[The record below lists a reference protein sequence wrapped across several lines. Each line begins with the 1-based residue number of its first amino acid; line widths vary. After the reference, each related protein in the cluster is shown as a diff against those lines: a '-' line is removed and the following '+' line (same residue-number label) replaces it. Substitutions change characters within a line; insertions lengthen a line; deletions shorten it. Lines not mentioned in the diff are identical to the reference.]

1 MAMIRNAVGWYTTKL
16 YANPFKVQVITAT
29 GLGLIGDMIG
39 QHVIEGKPWEKH
51 DWIRTLRFS
60 AFGPLIWVPLSSRWI
75 LFAEKRFP
83 IPPTRNLFLK
93 VGIDQFGLGT
103 LLTLIAFHYNELL
116 SGHTMKDV
124 QNKIEAHFWITMK
137 TAWSVWIPAQLFNFY
152 FMPLHYRVVFV
163 QCVALG
169 WNCYMS
175 WILHAKVHK
184 KELKEE

>member
-1 MAMIRNAVGWYTTKL
+1 M
-16 YANPFKVQVITAT
+16 QVITAT

-60 AFGPLIWVPLSSRWI
+60 AFGPLIWVRRPCCVPNLYFDIKVPLSSRWI

-103 LLTLIAFHYNELL
+103 FLTLIAFHYNEFKFLI
-116 SGHTMKDV
+116 G
-124 QNKIEAHFWITMK
+124 
-137 TAWSVWIPAQLFNFY
+137 
-152 FMPLHYRVVFV
+152 
-163 QCVALG
+163 
-169 WNCYMS
+169 
-175 WILHAKVHK
+175 
-184 KELKEE
+184 

>member
-1 MAMIRNAVGWYTTKL
+1 M
-16 YANPFKVQVITAT
+16 ITAT

-60 AFGPLIWVPLSSRWI
+60 AFGPLIWVSTMLLVTPYSFQTKNIQVPLSSRWI

-103 LLTLIAFHYNELL
+103 LLTLIAFHYNEC
-116 SGHTMKDV
+116 KFF
-124 QNKIEAHFWITMK
+124 KWIEKLRSCEFDH
-137 TAWSVWIPAQLFNFY
+137 
-152 FMPLHYRVVFV
+152 
-163 QCVALG
+163 
-169 WNCYMS
+169 
-175 WILHAKVHK
+175 
-184 KELKEE
+184 

>member
-1 MAMIRNAVGWYTTKL
+1 M
-16 YANPFKVQVITAT
+16 ITAT

-60 AFGPLIWVPLSSRWI
+60 AFGPLIWVSFVYMVTLSGYMKICFSDPDQADQATDRSGQGPNDLHLTGADARLNTNIQVPLSSRWI

-103 LLTLIAFHYNELL
+103 FLTLVAFHYNECKFL
-116 SGHTMKDV
+116 
-124 QNKIEAHFWITMK
+124 
-137 TAWSVWIPAQLFNFY
+137 Y
-152 FMPLHYRVVFV
+152 
-163 QCVALG
+163 
-169 WNCYMS
+169 
-175 WILHAKVHK
+175 
-184 KELKEE
+184 